1 MSVRFIS
8 ITPDCEKTIVY
19 CARVSSNNQE
29 NPELSRL
36 INYCI
41 KNGHW
46 SIFEMGNLIVEIEAP
61 RYITTQILR
70 HRSFSFQ
77 EFSQRYASIKTSDYY
92 MTPIFRTKKET
103 NRQSSA
109 ETHTDNDKYL
119 EKTKEIF
126 KMTFDLYNEMIE
138 NGVACETARSILP
151 LSTLSKIYMNGTIRS
166 WIHYLQIRC
175 DEHTQL
181 EHRLIANQIK
191 EIFKEHLPII
201 SQALNF

>member
-19 CARVSSNNQE
+19 CARVSSNNQD
-29 NPELSRL
+29 NPEISRL

-61 RYITTQILR
+61 RFITTQILR

-92 MTPIFRTKKET
+92 MNPNFRTKKET

-138 NGVACETARSILP
+138 NGVACETARAILP

-175 DEHTQL
+175 DEHTQY
-181 EHRLIANQIK
+181 EHRIIANQIK